1 MHLVTNNLVRSME
14 GAPSRHIGICHDKEE
29 NKNHNNAILST
40 LWGNVSVWRE
50 QTLVLGS
57 KFASSKHKFKKR
69 NRDLARTEFIS
80 TLING
85 RDSECI
91 SQLRMDTSTFRL
103 LCQRLRDKK
112 LLRDTRQVSVK
123 EAVAE
128 FKHTIAHSVRKRTNS
143 FRFFRSG
150 ETISRHFQ
158 EVLYAINRLAPDYFV
173 QAGPHTPKGPYGFEV
188 YFL

>member
-1 MHLVTNNLVRSME
+1 M
-14 GAPSRHIGICHDKEE
+14 
-29 NKNHNNAILST
+29 
-40 LWGNVSVWRE
+40 
-50 QTLVLGS
+50 LVLGTE
-57 KFASSKHKFKKR
+57 FASSKRKFKKR

-91 SQLRMDTSTFRL
+91 SQLRMDTSTFKM

-112 LLRDTRQVSVK
+112 LLRDTCQVSVE
-123 EAVAE
+123 EALAE
-128 FKHTIAHSVRKRTNS
+128 FMHTIAHSVKNRTNS

-158 EVLYAINRLAPDYFV
+158 EVLYAINRLAHDYFV

-188 YFL
+188 FFL

>member
-1 MHLVTNNLVRSME
+1 MWAS
-14 GAPSRHIGICHDKEE
+14 
-29 NKNHNNAILST
+29 
-40 LWGNVSVWRE
+40 VSAWRE
-50 QTLVLGS
+50 QMLVLAS
-57 KFASSKHKFKKR
+57 KYDSSKRKFKKR
-69 NRDLARTEFIS
+69 TRDLARAKFST

-85 RDSECI
+85 SDSECI

-103 LCQRLRDKK
+103 LCQILRDKK
-112 LLRDTRQVSVK
+112 LLRDTRQVSIE

-128 FKHTIAHSVRKRTNS
+128 FMHTIAHSVRNMTNS
-143 FRFFRSG
+143 VRFFRSG

-188 YFL
+188 NFFSKLLFSISCFISI